1 MALTFEPERLI
12 YDASE
17 RLIRIFAIDGPKLI
31 ACAVSKA
38 ALIALEDRQELEI
51 SIPVARRQVAGLAI
65 LGPCCDRAVGVLARA
80 RGDETSASAAFERAL
95 VGFEALKA
103 ATEAEAMRAL
113 IS

>member
-38 ALIALEDRQELEI
+38 ALIALEDDALAGPYAMAITYRRNRNLIREIAERKYRAGQYESCGGVVIRLVDIADRLEG
-51 SIPVARRQVAGLAI
+51 PTPLPADRDRREGEQR
-65 LGPCCDRAVGVLARA
+65 P
-80 RGDETSASAAFERAL
+80 
-95 VGFEALKA
+95 
-103 ATEAEAMRAL
+103 
-113 IS
+113 